1 MDNKTT
7 AWVSYLTLVGWLIAF
22 LQYKNAPEKDA
33 LVRFHL
39 RQMFGLMVSYASVW
53 ILSQVMYL
61 GIFPGIW
68 TLQWVLWV
76 ALFIFWVMGI
86 VAALN
91 GEEKPVPL
99 VGNLFQQWFA
109 FIG

>member
-1 MDNKTT
+1 MDKKTT

-22 LQYKNAPEKDA
+22 LQYKNAPKKDA

-39 RQMFGLMVSYASVW
+39 RQMFGLMVAYACVW
-53 ILSQVMYL
+53 ILSQVLYL

-68 TLQWVLWV
+68 TLQWVLW
-76 ALFIFWVMGI
+76 AGLFIFGMMGI
-86 VAALN
+86 VGALN
-91 GEEKPVPL
+91 GEEKPIPL